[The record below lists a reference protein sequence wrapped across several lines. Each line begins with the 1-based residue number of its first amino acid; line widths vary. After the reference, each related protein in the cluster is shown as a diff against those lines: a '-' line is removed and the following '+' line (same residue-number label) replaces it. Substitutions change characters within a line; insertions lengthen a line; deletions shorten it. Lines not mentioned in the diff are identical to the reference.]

1 MSQPTLHSAVVEPEN
16 PLDPRIIGVWRLRTL
31 IAAGAVGVLGMGVT
45 AVVWRVGP
53 AGVAATI
60 GVVMALI
67 TAVVVLS
74 GMLVPQ
80 RRHRVYRWS
89 LYPDGVVVR
98 SGWLWQE
105 TTIVPHVRIQ
115 AVDAQSGP
123 LERAA
128 GLASVHIRT
137 ASVAGSPRIPGLDVN
152 AADELAALIAERAG
166 VEDAT

>member
-1 MSQPTLHSAVVEPEN
+1 MSRPTLQSALVEPEN
-16 PLDPRIIGVWRLRTL
+16 PLDPRIIGVWRLRTW
-31 IAAGAVGVLGMGVT
+31 IAAGVIGVLGLAVAGLVWRFGPAAMAALVGL
-45 AVVWRVGP
+45 AVVLLTG
-53 AGVAATI
+53 A
-60 GVVMALI
+60 
-67 TAVVVLS
+67 VVLS

-89 LYPDGVVVR
+89 LSPEGVVVR

-137 ASVAGSPRIPGLDVN
+137 ASVAGSPRIPGLDVH